1 MALILAVIAR
11 IFDVNLFQPTYFLD
25 AGFALR
31 RLLIKQAQD
40 ENRKEAAIRGILQ
53 ALLPKEQDSA
63 ASKRVRQACGEVV
76 HIVQGLLPSDLSP
89 GFKDRLE
96 EIAEEAR
103 DRWQAIL
110 RSKKAIAPSF
120 EMEDDED
127 WVWNELCLNSDQSTV
142 AVKARDR
149 NNDEDYDQQ
158 SFVIFPRLY
167 LWDEPQEDPLSNG
180 VILPVPQIKAAK
192 EGRSCL
198 PSQEQRSYQRTHKNT
213 SCAERQPDP
222 ASFRA
227 NEFFRPALEFVKRC
241 NHLRRHRE

>member
-11 IFDVNLFQPTYFLD
+11 KFDVNLFQPTYFLD
-25 AGFALR
+25 ADLALR
-31 RLLIKQAQD
+31 HLLIKQAQD
-40 ENRKEAAIRGILQ
+40 ESRKEAAIRGILQ

-63 ASKRVRQACGEVV
+63 ASSRVRKACGEVI
-76 HIVQGLLPSDLSP
+76 HIVHDLLPRDLSP
-89 GFKDRLE
+89 GFKIRLE

-110 RSKKAIAPSF
+110 RSKKAIAPSS
-120 EMEDDED
+120 EMEDDEN

-167 LWDEPQEDPLSNG
+167 LWDEPQDRYHRLRQRKKEE
-180 VILPVPQIKAAK
+180 AAF
-192 EGRSCL
+192 L
-198 PSQEQRSYQRTHKNT
+198 HKNRGLT
-213 SCAERQPDP
+213 RERTRTRRAPNGSQIRRPSEP
-222 ASFRA
+222 MSF
-227 NEFFRPALEFVKRC
+227 LD
-241 NHLRRHRE
+241 RHSNS

>member
-127 WVWNELCLNSDQSTV
+127 WVWNELCLNPDQSTV

-149 NNDEDYDQQ
+149 NNDDDYDGQ

-167 LWDEPQEDPLSNG
+167 LWDEPQEDPLSPG
-180 VILPVPQIKAAK
+180 VILPIPQMTAAK
-192 EGRSCL
+192 EEEFAFLHKTRSL
-198 PSQEQRSYQRTHKNT
+198 TRERTRTRRAPNGNQIRRPSEPK
-213 SCAERQPDP
+213 D
-222 ASFRA
+222 F
-227 NEFFRPALEFVKRC
+227 LD
-241 NHLRRHRE
+241 RHSNS